1 MSPSVCNSLSGLCNS
16 RPALNLD
23 DLFFR
28 LYYRFTSVLLLLA
41 SVLTLLREWSVD
53 SIDCSVPSS
62 AVSASTV
69 VGSEVAHYRINTYC
83 KLANQFIPLTPQSCL
98 SPPGN
103 ITAASTGASL
113 WLQLPKYQW
122 FAWIF
127 FVASLA
133 LYLPHLLWKCC
144 NQTMVK
150 SVSTVRFARRSKS
163 QFRFG
168 SPGQ

>member
-1 MSPSVCNSLSGLCNS
+1 MSPLACNSFCRRRAVLV
-16 RPALNLD
+16 LD

-28 LYYRFTSVLLLLA
+28 LYYRFSSLFLLLA

-53 SIDCSVPSS
+53 SIDCSVPSW
-62 AVSASTV
+62 ALAASTV
-69 VGSEVAHYRINTYC
+69 VGSEVGHYRINAYC
-83 KLANQFIPLTPQSCL
+83 KLNNHFLPITCL
-98 SPPGN
+98 PGN
-103 ITAASTGASL
+103 MTVSL
-113 WLQLPKYQW
+113 AGTSWLHLPKYQC

-133 LYLPHLLWKCC
+133 LYLPHLLWKCA

-150 SVSTVRFARRSKS
+150 FVSTVRFRRSKS

-168 SPGQ
+168 SPGL

>member
-1 MSPSVCNSLSGLCNS
+1 MSPLACNSMCN
-16 RPALNLD
+16 RRAVLVFD

-28 LYYRFTSVLLLLA
+28 LYYRFSSFLLLLA

-53 SIDCSVPSS
+53 SIDCSVPTS
-62 AVSASTV
+62 ALPESTV
-69 VGSEVAHYRINTYC
+69 VGSEVAHYRINAYC
-83 KLANQFIPLTPQSCL
+83 KLSNHFLPISSQSCL
-98 SPPGN
+98 ANVTTSGSATN
-103 ITAASTGASL
+103 I
-113 WLQLPKYQW
+113 WLHLPKYQW

-127 FVASLA
+127 FVAALA

-150 SVSTVRFARRSKS
+150 FVSTVPFKRSKS

-168 SPGQ
+168 SPGGFS